1 MEPNQS
7 PASGAV
13 PAPQSVADRS
23 AAYLR
28 KVGIDPNI
36 DTRTPV
42 QRRLARY
49 NAFYGNA
56 PANQPPPPPGSN
68 PAAMTGENP
77 TFWEYAAG
85 IGDALVSSAASSTD
99 QIQEAIPKYVHDFML
114 NHNIP
119 LWDGDDK
126 YRAEVDGIAA
136 AEFGGDKNK
145 AQLAAWER
153 FGRKKF
159 EETRARFSALGVAA
173 TAFDFATGAQTHKA
187 VNDGLKYAM
196 ETTSQRLQN
205 RSPVVQEFWA
215 TELAGTVGGTA
226 PYLAL
231 AAITGGYGVALS
243 SGAVMLAQSNEAY
256 TEARQKGAS
265 FEDAI
270 GGGAIAA
277 APAAAS
283 GVVSKYLIGG
293 KIGET
298 LAKFQGRWNKMSGGK
313 LEKMMDSLNSHVVGR
328 LTTAGAAE
336 GFQELVEQ
344 LFVKF
349 GVAYATDQELLE
361 LEGLA
366 KELAA
371 AGKGGAEAGV
381 FFRALTEAITKG
393 RARGDKGLSPK
404 VGDEPVFDEE
414 TGEMRRMTQLTNE
427 QAQAVAGSLP
437 SSLAAPGGVE
447 PEPQKFIDAQFVA
460 MTSPETAKDAVFVAK
475 GSPQPT
481 TSLLATTPNLYSV
494 PVRGA
499 QAGVDGVVYTQNP
512 AIAQALTEMSAT
524 AEGVT
529 AEALDQILYGM
540 AKGKPTGPDAKVV
553 QRKDADG
560 NIILSRATAPEDI
573 AAVTAEFERQL
584 PKGTTSVVTPEQE
597 LVERI
602 QARRPDVKSMLLA
615 DKYFNQAVQQTEI
628 LPRDVPV
635 NELAAIIAAEE
646 KLDIGIATVVA
657 REVRGRLDQGIPTE
671 PKYDQLVTIDATDPR
686 TWPKEVSTPEAA
698 AEMRRAQQSIYAR
711 KYEEWLASQG
721 PTPEQEAQR
730 RLEATVGGP
739 QTEKD
744 IKTRKGQLL
753 NEVKKKAERLRL
765 DSKRSVGGNYRQ
777 YQDEIRQAELLVEAT
792 ERAEAATGGT
802 ATERDITRQLREL
815 TTTAEER
822 RVQLEL
828 ASEAEYEVLKKRMS
842 EWESSSSKEM
852 KDLAVKQEELF
863 LASLREDKTLTERD
877 ITLRMREWKTSP
889 EARRRLE
896 QSVQKK
902 EYGLLVERMKQL
914 EQESAAESQR
924 ILEEQEQ
931 LRQKTEAEIEAQRQE
946 FLNGLARLT
955 EPESKTG
962 AQRKAEWTQYFDAI
976 NRDIERNT
984 KNAEEAAKYRAKETA
999 DFQEALSLLYG
1010 GDPERAVVRKQF
1022 EEFYGNQERDY
1033 QRRQKSIQAEIAR
1046 RKLAALEAEEL
1057 QAALLPEAEQQSRK
1071 DEMAALRGAIEKY
1084 NQDIFGVKNPTEAQ
1098 LEFEQQIAGKA
1109 PQLVAERDE
1118 ALAEAQRQ
1126 RDIADE
1132 LDRRADQLDI
1142 ELDQARANYKAWQ
1155 DGVRVQPL
1163 GRPWMEVVKQLQ
1175 SEKEAV
1181 VREYGAAKANQI
1193 EAEQTAAA
1201 KLKELQ
1207 TLEAE
1212 AAPETDVGEPEPLP
1226 ATPTAPAPVN
1236 AAKGKYNLPEQQ
1248 AGVVLAQSM
1257 PTTFGGG
1264 SIARQNFLKRMLQV
1278 VAQSASGVT
1287 VDELVGQVPKG
1298 QVDVGQRKAQ
1308 VLENLGLMEEA
1319 GLLVRLD
1326 GPKPTY
1332 SLTLDAAQ
1340 KIGQQQQQAAPAP
1353 EGPSFGRARTEG
1365 AAASFPA
1372 AGQPAKVGDV
1382 PPGKSAYQY
1391 RLEAALLSSPYLDL
1405 EMYAPDVRLEAGAA
1419 LETTAQQLAE
1429 ATDEQLNVM
1438 LRSGIAVGLEP
1449 EAVETKVDPVTGIPT
1464 VVKTQPRVV
1473 ALPTSTT
1480 SVATWIAHRTLAQGE
1495 LRRRAAALAA
1505 KGDKVRSD
1513 RAAARIEKNPSFGK
1527 PRMSYDA
1534 LYGADSALGM
1544 RKGQPIVE
1552 MGDAPG
1558 FEGASLTG
1566 TREPTLDNPP
1576 TKPITKID
1584 LRAALMDLA
1593 NAVVAPIV
1601 AADTSGAPYV
1611 GRFDVEGVIRT
1622 ASTFNFHVTGH
1633 EIGHA
1638 LTARVFGEGLEGV
1651 KALDTA
1657 MPPAVRAEM
1666 EKLGKL
1672 VYPSSIPTGGHLHEG
1687 FAEFVMGS
1695 IIRPEAYNAAYP
1707 ESARFLAELMQAN
1720 PDIGKAFD
1728 QAATRFQQYRF
1739 QGFAKV
1745 GQAAQI
1751 QRGSK
1756 SWRERVKGLLTLSF
1770 LEREFVNAMV
1780 GTRKL
1785 QNQAIK
1791 NGKKAGLS
1799 KNELDR
1805 LRVND
1810 LNEALAAV
1818 NGNLLQTWMS
1828 VGMTDG
1834 NGNIKP
1840 GSQSL
1845 NDALAPMRRAAKEMK
1860 TADQT
1865 KDFSDYLY
1873 AKRAIA
1879 LYESDRATVSPDG
1892 IEVQREN
1899 VRRLEAKYGD
1909 AIKLSHQ
1916 QFMQWWSNA
1925 IDYVRTNDPF
1935 FAQVF
1940 DSISK
1945 YEEASGTAGTYVP
1958 LQRVIYDLAIG
1969 SSVDTGLADVFDVRR
1984 ATEGAVTG
1992 KSRVTGGKLVGSP
2005 SPVYDVLQESEASL
2019 QALLTLVHKRMAI
2032 RNVVNVAQVMRLPGY
2047 VVEITDAD
2055 GVIPE
2060 PMTTASGRAAKSLLD
2075 VGDAATVTALREM
2088 GLNAGQDMNSDDRVI
2103 LDFVDLQ
2110 DVTTTTPDGRT
2121 VVTKQPIK
2129 RRYSISKDVA
2139 IAIGAMK
2146 PQEVMQAWRSHW
2158 ALGMLQGASN
2168 VFKLGATGLN
2178 VGFQLISA
2186 PIMDFGTTFLNGTQ
2200 PWCGMKMLID
2210 YPLTYMRLAAVEAGI
2225 GKYAPYEQYK
2235 LMAGS
2240 FDSPWSATMNKS
2252 SIQYVMMTRG
2262 QRAKHLL
2269 TLPNLINP
2277 SGDLWRLAERKLSFG
2292 SRVGR
2297 MLEMEQALKRAGYKG
2312 DGPISQEQMVAATV
2326 ALRRV
2331 TTNWGLAGRT
2341 AGELNRY
2348 IPYFNVSFV
2357 TFRDFFRNASKQM
2370 GDPRTRIQYGI
2381 KMAGLMGLA
2390 LAYWRMAHDDDDPA
2404 MKEAYQNASYE
2415 DRLRYWIFGYKSEDG
2430 STEVLRIPNPM
2441 TEFLPAKLLVATLDG
2456 VNTNDPYAAGN
2467 YAKAFISSMMPSLMP
2482 QFVQSG
2488 LEAGMNVN
2496 DLNKFMLDKGFQA
2509 AGIQTTQMASPM
2521 ESAMSKGPLQ
2531 ERVTP
2536 YTTETGM
2543 LISQVLGGVM
2553 SPRQADHLLEGF
2565 IGGAS
2570 DTIAS
2575 LVRTEGPMTPTTIKQ
2590 APGYGTFAGEQ
2601 TVGRLISKT
2610 GPITMRSPK
2619 IQELAAMYE
2628 MAQKRKDS
2636 TRQPETL
2643 QHAAELQALKDA
2655 WGCVSALNYI
2665 SQYHESLSRADRQQL
2680 MREAVRISED
2690 VTGKMLRNA
2699 LAMEYKTYDMP
2710 AKKLKQVRDVI
2721 REQQQSKTPGYQPSI
2736 DFSKILR

>member
-1 MEPNQS
+1 MDQQQISSPNKTAAQGVQ
-7 PASGAV
+7 PAS
-13 PAPQSVADRS
+13 DS
-23 AAYLR
+23 AASYLR
-28 KVGIDPNI
+28 SVGIDPNI
-36 DTRTPV
+36 DTRTTTEIL
-42 QRRLARY
+42 LARL
-49 NAFYGNA
+49 NPFYGTA
-56 PANQPPPPPGSN
+56 PVNQPPPPPGSD
-68 PAAMTGENP
+68 PAAMTGEDP

-85 IGDALVSSAASSTD
+85 IGDALVSSAASSAD
-99 QIQEAIPKYVHDFML
+99 QIQEAIPRYVHDFML

-119 LWDGDDK
+119 LWEGDDT

-136 AEFGGDKNK
+136 SEFGGDKNK
-145 AQLAAWER
+145 AQLAAWQR

-159 EETRARFSALGVAA
+159 EELRGRTYALVFSGSTGLASSTAAGKAL
-173 TAFDFATGAQTHKA
+173 
-187 VNDGLKYAM
+187 NDAHKYAA
-196 ETTSQRLQN
+196 ETMSQRLQN

-215 TELAGTVGGTA
+215 TQLAGTVGGTA

-231 AAITGGYGVALS
+231 AAIPGGYGVALS
-243 SGAVMLAQSNEAY
+243 SGGAMLAQSNEAY
-256 TEARQKGAS
+256 TRSREQGAS
-265 FEDAI
+265 FEDAL

-277 APAAAS
+277 APAAVS
-283 GVVSKYLIGG
+283 GVVGKYLIGSKVG
-293 KIGET
+293 QT
-298 LAKFQGRWNKMSGGK
+298 LTKFQSRWNKMSGGK
-313 LEKMMDSLNSHVVGR
+313 LEKMMDSLNRHAVGR
-328 LTTAGAAE
+328 ITTAGAAE
-336 GFQELVEQ
+336 GFQELIEQ
-344 LFVKF
+344 LFVNF
-349 GVAYATDQELLE
+349 GIAYATDQELLE

-366 KELAA
+366 NELAA

-393 RARGDKGLSPK
+393 RARGHKSLSPK

-414 TGEMRRMTQLTNE
+414 TGEMRRMTRLTNE
-427 QAQAVAGSLP
+427 QAQAVASSLP

-447 PEPQKFIDAQFVA
+447 PEPQSFIDAQFVA
-460 MTSPETAKDAVFVAK
+460 MASPDTAKDAVFVAN

-481 TSLLATTPNLYSV
+481 TSLLATTPDLFV
-494 PVRGA
+494 VDVRGT
-499 QAGVDGVVYTQNP
+499 QAGVNGTVYTQNP

-529 AEALDQILYGM
+529 AEALDQVLYNM

-615 DKYFNQAVQQTEI
+615 DKYFSQAVQQTEI

-671 PKYDQLVTIDATDPR
+671 PKYDQVVTIDATDQR
-686 TWPKEVSTPEAA
+686 TWPKEVTTPEAA
-698 AEMRRAQQSIYAR
+698 AEMRRAQQADYAR
-711 KYEEWLASQG
+711 RYEEWLASQG

-730 RLEATVGGP
+730 RLEATIGGP

-744 IKTRKGQLL
+744 IEARAQQ
-753 NEVKKKAERLRL
+753 VKESIAERERIATKNLSRPVSESLRKEG
-765 DSKRSVGGNYRQ
+765 KRIDQVLEQ
-777 YQDEIRQAELLVEAT
+777 LEIRQALGLDAEFASLRQQMDDMDAALEQGILADAEAISAAIDLRKQ
-792 ERAEAATGGT
+792 EIRAE
-802 ATERDITRQLREL
+802 I
-815 TTTAEER
+815 ER
-822 RVQLEL
+822 RAQAAEL
-828 ASEAEYEVLKKRMS
+828 SEAQAKELQEALVPEAETKSRADFIKSLRAAIKKYN
-842 EWESSSSKEM
+842 
-852 KDLAVKQEELF
+852 KDLAGARKP
-863 LASLREDKTLTERD
+863 SDK
-877 ITLRMREWKTSP
+877 
-889 EARRRLE
+889 
-896 QSVQKK
+896 
-902 EYGLLVERMKQL
+902 
-914 EQESAAESQR
+914 
-924 ILEEQEQ
+924 
-931 LRQKTEAEIEAQRQE
+931 
-946 FLNGLARLT
+946 
-955 EPESKTG
+955 
-962 AQRKAEWTQYFDAI
+962 
-976 NRDIERNT
+976 
-984 KNAEEAAKYRAKETA
+984 
-999 DFQEALSLLYG
+999 
-1010 GDPERAVVRKQF
+1010 
-1022 EEFYGNQERDY
+1022 
-1033 QRRQKSIQAEIAR
+1033 
-1046 RKLAALEAEEL
+1046 
-1057 QAALLPEAEQQSRK
+1057 
-1071 DEMAALRGAIEKY
+1071 
-1084 NQDIFGVKNPTEAQ
+1084 Q
-1098 LEFEQQIAGKA
+1098 LEFEQQIAERA
-1109 PQLVAERDE
+1109 PQLTAGRNE

-1132 LDRRADQLDI
+1132 LDRRADQLDLEI
-1142 ELDQARANYKAWQ
+1142 QQALSNHQAWI
-1155 DGVRVQPL
+1155 DGVKVPL
-1163 GRPWMEVVKQLQ
+1163 SYGKPWVDVAKQLRA
-1175 SEKEAV
+1175 EKEAV

-1212 AAPETDVGEPEPLP
+1212 TAPEADVGEPEPLP
-1226 ATPTAPAPVN
+1226 ATPAAPAPVN

-1298 QVDVGQRKAQ
+1298 QVDVGQRRAQ
-1308 VLENLGLMEEA
+1308 VLENLALMEEA
-1319 GLLVRLD
+1319 GLLIRLE
-1326 GPKPTY
+1326 GPTPTY

-1340 KIGQQQQQAAPAP
+1340 RIGQQQAPSPAT
-1353 EGPSFGRARTEG
+1353 EGKSFGRARTAD

-1438 LRSGIAVGLEP
+1438 LRSEIAVGLEP
-1449 EAVETKVDPVTGIPT
+1449 EAIETKVDPVTGIPT

-1534 LYGADSALGM
+1534 LYGADSTLGV

-1566 TREPTLDNPP
+1566 TREPTLDNAP
-1576 TKPITKID
+1576 TKPVTKLD
-1584 LRAALMDLA
+1584 LRSALQDLA

-1601 AADTSGAPYV
+1601 AADTSGTPYV

-1651 KALDTA
+1651 KSLDAA

-1828 VGMTDG
+1828 IGMTDG

-1860 TADQT
+1860 GADQT

-1935 FAQVF
+1935 LAEVF
-1940 DSISK
+1940 NSIAK

-1958 LQRVIYDLAIG
+1958 LQRVIYDLAVG
-1969 SSVDTGLADVFDVRR
+1969 SSVNTGLADVFDVRR

-1992 KSRVTGGKLVGSP
+1992 RSRVTLGKLVGSP

-2019 QALLTLVHKRMAI
+2019 QALLTLTHKRMAI
-2032 RNVVNVAQVMRLPGY
+2032 RNVINVAQVMRLPGY

-2055 GVIPE
+2055 GEIPE
-2060 PMTTASGRAAKSLLD
+2060 PMSTTSGRAAKSLLD

-2088 GLNAGQDMNSDDRVI
+2088 GLNAGQDINSDDRVI

-2121 VVTKQPIK
+2121 VVTKKPIK
-2129 RRYSISKDVA
+2129 RRYSVSKDVA

-2158 ALGMLQGASN
+2158 ALGMLQGASHI
-2168 VFKLGATGLN
+2168 FKLGATGLN
-2178 VGFQLISA
+2178 FGFQLLSA

-2240 FDSPWSATMNKS
+2240 FDSPWSTTMNKS

-2262 QRAKHLL
+2262 QQVKHLL

-2312 DGPISQEQMVAATV
+2312 EGPISQEQMVAATV

-2348 IPYFNVSFV
+2348 IPYFNVTFV

-2404 MKEAYQNASYE
+2404 MKEAYENASYE
-2415 DRLRYWIFGYKSEDG
+2415 DRLRYWIFGYKAEDG

-2441 TEFLPAKLLVATLDG
+2441 TEFMPAKLLVATLDG
-2456 VNTNDPYAAGN
+2456 ANSRDPYASGN
-2467 YAKAFISSMMPSLMP
+2467 YAKAFISSMMPSIMP

-2488 LEAGMNVN
+2488 IEAGMNVN

-2509 AGIQTTQMASPM
+2509 AGIQTTQMAAPM
-2521 ESAMSKGPLQ
+2521 ESAMSKGPMQ

-2536 YTTETGM
+2536 YTTETGI

-2553 SPRQADHLLEGF
+2553 SPRQADHMLEGF
-2565 IGGAS
+2565 IGGAADNMS
-2570 DTIAS
+2570 S
-2575 LVRTEGPMTPTTIKQ
+2575 LLRTEGPMTPTTVKQ
-2590 APGYGTFAGEQ
+2590 APGYGTFIGEQ
-2601 TVGRLISKT
+2601 TIGRLVSKT

-2628 MAQKRKDS
+2628 SAQRRKDS
-2636 TRQPETL
+2636 TREPETL
-2643 QHAAELQALKDA
+2643 QMAAELQALKDA

-2665 SQYHESLSRADRQQL
+2665 SQYHETLSRADRQQL

-2690 VTGKMLRNA
+2690 VTGKMLRGA

-2710 AKKLKQVRDVI
+2710 AKKLKQVRDI
-2721 REQQQSKTPGYQPSI
+2721 INEQQQSKVPGTYPSI

>member
-1 MEPNQS
+1 MAQQQDPKLSDAPVQGTQ
-7 PASGAV
+7 PASDSA
-13 PAPQSVADRS
+13 

-28 KVGIDPNI
+28 SVGIDPNI
-36 DTRTPV
+36 DTRTTTEIL
-42 QRRLARY
+42 LARL
-49 NAFYGNA
+49 NPFYANA

-68 PAAMTGENP
+68 PAAMTGEDP

-85 IGDALVSSAASSTD
+85 IGDAFVSSAARSTD
-99 QIQEAIPKYVHDFML
+99 QIQEFIPRITHDFML
-114 NHNIP
+114 NYNIP

-136 AEFGGDKNK
+136 REFSGDKNK
-145 AQLAAWER
+145 AQVAAWDR

-173 TAFDFATGAQTHKA
+173 TAYDFSTGAQTHKA
-187 VNDGLKYAM
+187 VNDGMKYAM

-215 TELAGTVGGTA
+215 TELAGTVGSTA

-231 AAITGGYGVALS
+231 AAIPGGYGVGLS
-243 SGAVMLAQSNEAY
+243 SGAAMLAQANEAY

-265 FEDAI
+265 FEDAL

-277 APAAAS
+277 APAAVS
-283 GVVSKYLIGG
+283 GVVSKYLIGAKVG
-293 KIGET
+293 AT

-313 LEKMMDSLNSHVVGR
+313 LEKMMDSLNRHVAGR

-404 VGDEPVFDEE
+404 VGDEPVMDEE

-447 PEPQKFIDAQFVA
+447 PEPQNFIDAQFVA
-460 MTSPETAKDAVFVAK
+460 MASPETAKDAVFVAK

-481 TSLLATTPNLYSV
+481 TSLLATTPDLYSV
-494 PVRGA
+494 PVRGT

-698 AEMRRAQQSIYAR
+698 GEMRRAQQSIYAR

-744 IKTRKGQLL
+744 IEARAQQ
-753 NEVKKKAERLRL
+753 VKESIAERERIATKNLSRPVSEALRKE
-765 DSKRSVGGNYRQ
+765 SKRIEQVLEQ
-777 YQDEIRQAELLVEAT
+777 LEIRQALGLDVE
-792 ERAEAATGGT
+792 
-802 ATERDITRQLREL
+802 
-815 TTTAEER
+815 
-822 RVQLEL
+822 
-828 ASEAEYEVLKKRMS
+828 
-842 EWESSSSKEM
+842 
-852 KDLAVKQEELF
+852 F
-863 LASLREDKTLTERD
+863 ASLREDMDAMDAALEQGILADAEAISAAIDLRKQEIRAEIERRAQAAEISEAQAKELQD
-877 ITLRMREWKTSP
+877 ALVP
-889 EARRRLE
+889 EAETKSRADFIRSLKTAIRKYSKDLAGARKP
-896 QSVQKK
+896 SD
-902 EYGLLVERMKQL
+902 KQL
-914 EQESAAESQR
+914 E
-924 ILEEQEQ
+924 L
-931 LRQKTEAEIEAQRQE
+931 
-946 FLNGLARLT
+946 
-955 EPESKTG
+955 
-962 AQRKAEWTQYFDAI
+962 
-976 NRDIERNT
+976 
-984 KNAEEAAKYRAKETA
+984 
-999 DFQEALSLLYG
+999 
-1010 GDPERAVVRKQF
+1010 
-1022 EEFYGNQERDY
+1022 
-1033 QRRQKSIQAEIAR
+1033 
-1046 RKLAALEAEEL
+1046 
-1057 QAALLPEAEQQSRK
+1057 
-1071 DEMAALRGAIEKY
+1071 
-1084 NQDIFGVKNPTEAQ
+1084 
-1098 LEFEQQIAGKA
+1098 EQQIAEKA

-1142 ELDQARANYKAWQ
+1142 EIEQARVNHQAWIE
-1155 DGVRVQPL
+1155 GVKVPL
-1163 GRPWMEVVKQLQ
+1163 PFGKPWMDVAKQLQ

-1212 AAPETDVGEPEPLP
+1212 AAPEADVGQPEPLP
-1226 ATPTAPAPVN
+1226 STPDAPAPAN

-1353 EGPSFGRARTEG
+1353 QGPSFGRARTEG

-1449 EAVETKVDPVTGIPT
+1449 EATEIKMDPVTGVIPK

-1527 PRMSYDA
+1527 PRTSYDA
-1534 LYGADSALGM
+1534 LHGADSTLGM

-1566 TREPTLDNPP
+1566 TREPTLDNAP
-1576 TKPITKID
+1576 TEPITKID

-1601 AADTSGAPYV
+1601 AMDTSGSPYV

-1720 PDIGKAFD
+1720 PDIGKVFD

-1745 GQAAQI
+1745 GRAAQV

-1834 NGNIKP
+1834 NGNVKP

-1925 IDYVRTNDPF
+1925 IDYVRANDPF

-1945 YEEASGTAGTYVP
+1945 YEEASGTTGTYVP

-1984 ATEGAVTG
+1984 ASEGAVTG

-2357 TFRDFFRNASKQM
+2357 TFRDFFRNAAKQM

-2441 TEFLPAKLLVATLDG
+2441 TEFMPAKLLVATLDG
-2456 VNTNDPYAAGN
+2456 VNSSDPYAAGN
-2467 YAKAFISSMMPSLMP
+2467 YAKAFISTMMPSIMP
-2482 QFVQSG
+2482 QFMQSG

-2665 SQYHESLSRADRQQL
+2665 SQYHQTLTRADRQQL

-2710 AKKLKQVRDVI
+2710 AKKLKQVRDII
-2721 REQQQSKTPGYQPSI
+2721 RDQQQSKTPGYQPSI